1 MTKQTPKLRPTLIA
15 GAVLALTACG
25 GGSGGGGDNEVTPPV
40 APPTQTTQEL
50 VQKYMDARQA
60 LTATQLPAKGTERFA
75 HLDDCYLGNGSSK
88 ERLVTHWD
96 ENQTQVQ
103 ASNAYQIGRSFE
115 NLQILAERKATN
127 ADGSARHEVDISYDE
142 KFTDGTSTRDQRETL
157 IAGSSS
163 GTCATPR
170 NAAEMRSLGNQRV
183 VSVGLVSRNRA
194 NVIRQLSDGEPSSSP
209 FHLRREVQFGISDP
223 ARLATYAI
231 VSWPSAKA
239 GGARNSLKLLS
250 PRIMR
255 DAPEMQGVRGNA
267 SYADTNNFRQCR
279 SNASNDVANA
289 GTADCTNAQ
298 LGVANDSWGST
309 VRSGFDAA
317 AMADGDNRFAAL
329 GLAAGTEV
337 RFDIHA
343 DDGWKAV
350 NGQQGKTPIATYQV
364 TLKSGSYAFAQ
375 IPVNAYPPF
384 NTISPSEG
392 EIVAGFKAGG
402 GSAQVVWSAAQPP
415 AGSMPMALSVLS
427 SYRQGAAAGS
437 ASGLPTV
444 RTPNLTVP
452 VPKGATSATIPFGG
466 KPDGASATNY
476 AEFLL
481 VYADRNGREM
491 YYNLQYTP

>member
-25 GGSGGGGDNEVTPPV
+25 GGGGGDNEVTPPV

-231 VSWPSAKA
+231 VSWPSAQA
-239 GGARNSLKLLS
+239 GGARNSLKLL
-250 PRIMR
+250 
-255 DAPEMQGVRGNA
+255 
-267 SYADTNNFRQCR
+267 
-279 SNASNDVANA
+279 
-289 GTADCTNAQ
+289 
-298 LGVANDSWGST
+298 
-309 VRSGFDAA
+309 
-317 AMADGDNRFAAL
+317 
-329 GLAAGTEV
+329 
-337 RFDIHA
+337 
-343 DDGWKAV
+343 
-350 NGQQGKTPIATYQV
+350 
-364 TLKSGSYAFAQ
+364 
-375 IPVNAYPPF
+375 
-384 NTISPSEG
+384 
-392 EIVAGFKAGG
+392 
-402 GSAQVVWSAAQPP
+402 
-415 AGSMPMALSVLS
+415 
-427 SYRQGAAAGS
+427 
-437 ASGLPTV
+437 
-444 RTPNLTVP
+444 
-452 VPKGATSATIPFGG
+452 
-466 KPDGASATNY
+466 
-476 AEFLL
+476 
-481 VYADRNGREM
+481 
-491 YYNLQYTP
+491 

>member
-88 ERLVTHWD
+88 ERLITNWD

-103 ASNAYQIGRSFE
+103 TSNAYQIGRSFE

-194 NVIRQLSDGEPSSSP
+194 NVVRQLSDG
-209 FHLRREVQFGISDP
+209 
-223 ARLATYAI
+223 
-231 VSWPSAKA
+231 
-239 GGARNSLKLLS
+239 
-250 PRIMR
+250 
-255 DAPEMQGVRGNA
+255 
-267 SYADTNNFRQCR
+267 
-279 SNASNDVANA
+279 
-289 GTADCTNAQ
+289 Q
-298 LGVANDSWGST
+298 LT
-309 VRSGFDAA
+309 
-317 AMADGDNRFAAL
+317 MA
-329 GLAAGTEV
+329 
-337 RFDIHA
+337 
-343 DDGWKAV
+343 
-350 NGQQGKTPIATYQV
+350 
-364 TLKSGSYAFAQ
+364 
-375 IPVNAYPPF
+375 
-384 NTISPSEG
+384 
-392 EIVAGFKAGG
+392 
-402 GSAQVVWSAAQPP
+402 
-415 AGSMPMALSVLS
+415 
-427 SYRQGAAAGS
+427 
-437 ASGLPTV
+437 
-444 RTPNLTVP
+444 
-452 VPKGATSATIPFGG
+452 
-466 KPDGASATNY
+466 
-476 AEFLL
+476 
-481 VYADRNGREM
+481 
-491 YYNLQYTP
+491 